1 MGLKYTR
8 MAKKFVWMG
17 DKMKAIVVTKEKK
30 PLCYDGKKYLIFK
43 R

>member
-17 DKMKAIVVTKEKK
+17 DKMKAIVVTKE
-30 PLCYDGKKYLIFK
+30 PPPSATMA
-43 R
+43 RNT